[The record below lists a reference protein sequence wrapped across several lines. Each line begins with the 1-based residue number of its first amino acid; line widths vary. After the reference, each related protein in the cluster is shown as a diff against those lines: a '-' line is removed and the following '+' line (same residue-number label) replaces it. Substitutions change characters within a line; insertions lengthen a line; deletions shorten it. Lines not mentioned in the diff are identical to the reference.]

1 MTILVTGGTGTLGR
15 PTVARLTAH
24 GHDVRILSRKPGRN
38 RFIGDVTTGV
48 GLREALAHVD
58 TVLHLATSA
67 GSKDPAQ
74 ARIVV
79 DACRDAGV
87 KHLVFISIVGVDD
100 IPYPYYRAKLE
111 SERIIEQSGIPYTI
125 LRATQF
131 HSFVGMF
138 IKLQRNLPV
147 VLALDVPDQPIAVEE
162 VAARLVELVNAG
174 PSGHATD
181 IGGPEQLRLREAIH
195 IWQRAHG
202 TSKPVWMLHLFG
214 KTIRAFQ
221 EGHHMTPM
229 PGYGTERF
237 AQYAERE
244 AAGNRAPAD
253 RGRGTNEA

>member
-15 PTVARLTAH
+15 PTVALLTAH
-24 GHDVRILSRKPGRN
+24 GHDVRILSRKPGPD
-38 RFIGDVTTGV
+38 RFVGDVTTGA
-48 GLREALAHVD
+48 GLREALSGVD

-79 DACRDAGV
+79 DACRAAGV
-87 KHLVFISIVGVDD
+87 KHIVYISIVGVDA

-111 SERIIEQSGIPYTI
+111 SERVIEKSGIPYTI

-138 IKLQRNLPV
+138 ITLQRKLPV
-147 VLALDVPDQPIAVEE
+147 VLALDVPDQPIAVDE

-174 PSGHATD
+174 PSGHVTD
-181 IGGPEQLRLREAIH
+181 IGGPEQLSLRDAIN

-202 TSKPVWMLHLFG
+202 TRKPVWMLRLFG
-214 KTIRAFQ
+214 KTIRSFQ

-229 PGYGTERF
+229 PGYGMETF
-237 AQYAERE
+237 AQYAQRE
-244 AAGNRAPAD
+244 AGNRAAAD
-253 RGRGTNEA
+253 RSRGTNEA